1 MQVKFCEPGQG
12 PNTSWYR
19 TGEAIVTQVD
29 HAQRRRVVKHER
41 RYRPTQVI
49 VIKADVP
56 QTMQILHDTPTQ
68 SHADAPPVQFRRS
81 TPSGSESAALK
92 ASSAARSVPLPGGC
106 AGEADAAGLVPAGGR
121 RRWLW
126 QHYSLNAEMDR
137 R

>member
-1 MQVKFCEPGQG
+1 MSGSATDVTRPG
-12 PNTSWYR
+12 W
-19 TGEAIVTQVD
+19 
-29 HAQRRRVVKHER
+29 RRL
-41 RYRPTQVI
+41 P
-49 VIKADVP
+49 
-56 QTMQILHDTPTQ
+56 HDTPTQ
-68 SHADAPPVQFRRS
+68 SHTAALPLQLWRS